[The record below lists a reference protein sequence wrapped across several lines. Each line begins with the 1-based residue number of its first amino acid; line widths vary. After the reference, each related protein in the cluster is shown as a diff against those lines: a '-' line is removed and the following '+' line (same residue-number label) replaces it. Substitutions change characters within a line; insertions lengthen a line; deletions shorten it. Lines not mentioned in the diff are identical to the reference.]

1 MPIGFSIIDDIY
13 SHVDKMTIN
22 NMTENELLQHAEL
35 IAQDMERRKIIQS
48 DELATYRARSTQDAD
63 LYAERWGTKIRN
75 LRYVQYFA
83 GNVKTAWR
91 KYLVALLASPD
102 WYTKVTLQLTDD
114 NRLTLI
120 DLPSEELQN
129 IYHTCNKRIDKLL
142 NLTDMMEEHEEDS
155 DQ

>member
-1 MPIGFSIIDDIY
+1 
-13 SHVDKMTIN
+13 MTIN
-22 NMTENELLQHAEL
+22 NMTEKELLDRAEW
-35 IAQDMERRKIIQS
+35 IAQDMERRNIIKA
-48 DELATYRARSTQDAD
+48 DELATYRTRSTQDAD

-83 GNVKTAWR
+83 ECIKTAW
-91 KYLVALLASPD
+91 KQYLVSLLASPD

-129 IYHTCNKRIDKLL
+129 IYHTCDKRIDKLL
-142 NLTDMMEEHEEDS
+142 NQTDMMEDHEEDS

>member
-1 MPIGFSIIDDIY
+1 
-13 SHVDKMTIN
+13 MTIN
-22 NMTENELLQHAEL
+22 NMTEKELLQHAEL

-48 DELATYRARSTQDAD
+48 DELATYRTRSTQDAD

-83 GNVKTAWR
+83 ECVKTAWR
-91 KYLVALLASPD
+91 KYLGILLASPD
-102 WYTKVTLQLTDD
+102 WYTKVTVQLTDD

-120 DLPSEELQN
+120 DFPSEELQN
-129 IYHTCNKRIDKLL
+129 IYHTCDKRINKLL
-142 NLTDMMEEHEEDS
+142 NLTDMMEDHEEDS

>member
-22 NMTENELLQHAEL
+22 NMTEKELLQHAEL

-48 DELATYRARSTQDAD
+48 DELATYRNRSTQDAD
-63 LYAERWGTKIRN
+63 LYAERWGSKIRN

-83 GNVKTAWR
+83 GCVKTAWR
-91 KYLVALLASPD
+91 KYIVALLASPD
-102 WYTKVTLQLTDD
+102 WYTKVTLQLTED

-129 IYHTCNKRIDKLL
+129 IYHTCDKRIDKLL
-142 NLTDMMEEHEEDS
+142 NQTDMMEEHEEDS
-155 DQ
+155 DK

>member
-1 MPIGFSIIDDIY
+1 MPVGFSIIDDIY
-13 SHVDKMTIN
+13 NHVGKMTIN
-22 NMTENELLQHAEL
+22 NMTEKELLDRAEW
-35 IAQDMERRKIIQS
+35 IAQDMERRNIIKE
-48 DELATYRARSTQDAD
+48 DELATCRTRSTQDAD
-63 LYAERWGTKIRN
+63 LYSERWGAKIRN

-83 GNVKTAWR
+83 GCVKTLWK
-91 KYLVALLASPD
+91 KYLMSLLASPD

-129 IYHTCNKRIDKLL
+129 IYHTCDKRIDKLL
-142 NLTDMMEEHEEDS
+142 NLTDMMEDHEEDS